1 MASTSSPAHPS
12 MVGTRHAQCAK
23 ECFYIK
29 TLISRL
35 QWTTVSPKVI
45 ETEKDKQKEEL
56 LSIEKAKKIPEK

>member
-1 MASTSSPAHPS
+1 

-23 ECFYIK
+23 ECFHIK

-56 LSIEKAKKIPEK
+56 LSIENAKKLPEK